1 MKASLRAGR
10 LVDIK
15 EKKTLAD
22 AVAGGIEPGSV
33 TFPLCRRYVDE
44 ILTVSEEGLT
54 AAMRLIHQVHGKV
67 VEGAGAL
74 ALAGL
79 IKCRSRF
86 QGRRVVLVASGRNIS
101 SDRFKSICH
110 KRRF

>member
-1 MKASLRAGR
+1 MKASLKAGR
-10 LVDIK
+10 LVEIE
-15 EKKTLAD
+15 EKPTLAD

-44 ILTVSEEGLT
+44 ILTVSEKGLT
-54 AAMRLIHQVHGKV
+54 AAMRLIHEVQGKV

-74 ALAGL
+74 ALAGMMNQ
-79 IKCRSRF
+79 RGRF

-101 SDRFKSICH
+101 PRLFKSICH
-110 KRRF
+110 QSGF